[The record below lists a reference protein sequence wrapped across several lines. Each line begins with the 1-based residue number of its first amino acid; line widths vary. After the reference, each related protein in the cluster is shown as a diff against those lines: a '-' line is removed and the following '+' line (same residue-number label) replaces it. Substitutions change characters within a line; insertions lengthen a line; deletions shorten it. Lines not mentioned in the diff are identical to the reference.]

1 MKIKNLV
8 RDGNKVMWTIVYEDY
23 AGQVKKIACTT
34 NENGEGLFLVKY
46 GWELH
51 QINGT
56 CQFSLTQKTISG
68 VRSALNRYFDSETLD
83 WIINKAD
90 LYGII

>member
-8 RDGNKVMWTIVYEDY
+8 RDGNKVMWTIVYENY

-34 NENGEGLFLVKY
+34 NGNGDGLFLVKH

-51 QINGT
+51 QIDGT

-68 VRSALNRYFDSETLD
+68 VRSALNKYFDSETLD

>member
-8 RDGNKVMWTIVYEDY
+8 RYEKKVTWTIVYEDY
-23 AGQVKKIACTT
+23 AGQFKEIDCST
-34 NENGEGLFLVKY
+34 NTNGDGLFLVKN

-51 QINGT
+51 QIEGT